1 MNSGIFWDVPPGF
14 TFYLCG
20 FPSAAGSLLTLG
32 LLVWWMTVWH
42 YFSPERHWGPGCL
55 CPGYETFLWVCLYR
69 KRRQDEFNESTRSC
83 WECRSS
89 PECSTGPELRH
100 SETAEKPRQLYRFC
114 FSPEHF
120 TLHTSSC
127 NRNIYYLFAPVLEVT
142 NGAPF
147 IIFLVYNIQHFLFQ
161 SQSEIRDLN
170 NNLSSHHS
178 DHFGG
183 MGGIIKMF
191 YINFHVC
198 YDTRILN
205 LDTIIVLKQL

>member
-1 MNSGIFWDVPPGF
+1 MFHWTRATSFRNCRKTKTVIQVLFLTR
-14 TFYLCG
+14 TF
-20 FPSAAGSLLTLG
+20 
-32 LLVWWMTVWH
+32 
-42 YFSPERHWGPGCL
+42 
-55 CPGYETFLWVCLYR
+55 
-69 KRRQDEFNESTRSC
+69 
-83 WECRSS
+83 
-89 PECSTGPELRH
+89 
-100 SETAEKPRQLYRFC
+100 
-114 FSPEHF
+114 
-120 TLHTSSC
+120 HTSSC
-127 NRNIYYLFAPVLEVT
+127 NRNIYFLFAPVLEVT